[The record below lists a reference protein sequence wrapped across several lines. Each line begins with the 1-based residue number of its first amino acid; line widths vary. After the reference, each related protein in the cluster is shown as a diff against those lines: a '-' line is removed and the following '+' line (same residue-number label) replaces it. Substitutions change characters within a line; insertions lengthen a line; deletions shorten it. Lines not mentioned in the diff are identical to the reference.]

1 MNKRQKT
8 DRQIQIIAT
17 IVGTGFKIYENYQKQ
32 KAIQT
37 ENPSYQYN
45 LKEILKEGLIG
56 GAIGFGSAYIFC
68 GIKNHFL
75 FDYDDVSSINE
86 NEYLKE
92 VVESYEVDESIDAVL
107 KAEELMDIL
116 DDEFYNELDE
126 KTTFQ
131 GSLSKETFV
140 EGMSDVDVA
149 VRFTNESFYLSETRD
164 VLYYFFKNLDDCEII
179 NVRKQPSSIGIF
191 CKVDDHKFKIDF
203 VPQRLQSNGVD
214 YSIYRNSRNRN
225 EKPTYKKTNPKIY
238 EEVGRYKK
246 SKLEMV
252 KLFKVFKT
260 ISKLPISGFITERF
274 VFEIMNNNIHQL
286 ASFNRFQRVKLI
298 ADEITNQIHDIELF
312 DPANS
317 NNMLTENLTKE
328 DRNKVYDHFDKLSND
343 LENDS
348 RILRKYFPKYQS
360 LI

>member
-1 MNKRQKT
+1 MRRQTNTTNHSIPSYHWPK
-8 DRQIQIIAT
+8 AS
-17 IVGTGFKIYENYQKQ
+17 NYTSILLVIKKASWPFFNLYNSLQKQ
-32 KAIQT
+32 YKTTKIVSISGSRESESVARSKSLNSRSESAVEMVVT
-37 ENPSYQYN
+37 ELGWSQP
-45 LKEILKEGLIG
+45 I
-56 GAIGFGSAYIFC
+56 
-68 GIKNHFL
+68 IKDWSLNDVWQL
-75 FDYDDVSSINE
+75 FKVIE
-86 NEYLKE
+86 TP
-92 VVESYEVDESIDAVL
+92 
-107 KAEELMDIL
+107 EELMDIL

-131 GSLSKETFV
+131 GSLSKQTFV

-164 VLYYFFKNLDDCEII
+164 VLYYFFKNLDDHEII

-214 YSIYRNSRNRN
+214 YSIYRNSRDRN
-225 EKPTYKKTNPKIY
+225 EKPTYKKTNPKVH
-238 EEVGRYKK
+238 EEIGRYKK
-246 SKLEMV
+246 SKLEMA

-260 ISKLPISGFITERF
+260 IVKLPISGFITERF
-274 VFEIMNNNIHQL
+274 VFEIINDNIHQL
-286 ASFNRFQRVKLI
+286 ANLNRFQRVKLI

-317 NNMLTENLTKE
+317 NNMLTENLTEE

-348 RILRKYFPKYQS
+348 RTLRKYFPAF
-360 LI
+360 